1 MPAVLAARASRRR
14 FGRMDP
20 DLPAGGGGFFPG
32 LFSDLLRLL
41 RTEGP
46 LQWDLALQLAHS
58 VAGEGG
64 ADRNVDPV
72 ERIRL
77 EELVRLADLAVAD
90 VTGMVTST
98 SGRTIGVVA
107 LAPPAWARRSL
118 ERWRPLLERVATALA
133 PSSPPA
139 VAGPGEEAGG
149 DLAAMLGQWTTALA
163 PAMTALQIGS
173 VVGHLA
179 RRTLGQYDLPLPRP
193 GDDELAVV
201 PENAR
206 RFAEDWSLDPV
217 EVTLWL
223 SVRDVA
229 THAVLSRPHVAA
241 RLERLLVEHAARFR
255 PDPSALE
262 ERLGDLPGGGLGDL
276 GELTRL
282 LGDPTALTEV
292 AETPELA
299 RIRRELEAL
308 GAVLGGYVEWVTDT
322 AAARLVSSRA
332 TIREAMRRRRVERG
346 AEERVTE
353 ALFGLRLDQD
363 QLDRGEAFVRGVLE
377 RGGHDELARLWMAEA
392 SLPTP
397 AEVDA
402 PGLWIERV
410 NLPPDPPDPPDPA
423 GEPGSASGPTGGP
436 PAPPREGQGPTRA

>member
-1 MPAVLAARASRRR
+1 
-14 FGRMDP
+14 MDP

-58 VAGEGG
+58 VAAEGG
-64 ADRNVDPV
+64 EDRNVEPV
-72 ERIRL
+72 ARIRL

-90 VTGMVTST
+90 VTGMATT
-98 SGRTIGVVA
+98 ASGRPVGVVA
-107 LAPPAWARRSL
+107 LSPPAWARRAL
-118 ERWRPLLERVATALA
+118 EAWRPLLEKVAAALA
-133 PSSPPA
+133 PAAPSPGAGGPA
-139 VAGPGEEAGG
+139 TEGEPAPG
-149 DLAAMLGQWTTALA
+149 DLAALLGQWTTAVA

-193 GDDELAVV
+193 GDDDLAVV
-201 PENAR
+201 LDNSR
-206 RFAEDWSLDPV
+206 RFAEDWSLQPD

-223 SVRDVA
+223 ALRDVA
-229 THAVLSRPHVAA
+229 THAVLSRSHVAA
-241 RLERLLVEHAARFR
+241 RLERLLVEHAAGFR
-255 PDPSALE
+255 PDPHALE
-262 ERLGDLPGGGLGDL
+262 ERLGDLSGGLGDV

-292 AETPELA
+292 TETPELA
-299 RIRRELEAL
+299 RVRRELEAL
-308 GAVLGGYVEWVTDT
+308 GAVLGGYVEWATDT
-322 AAARLVSSRA
+322 AATRLVTSRG

-346 AEERVTE
+346 EEERVTE

-377 RGGHDELARLWMAEA
+377 RGGEDELARLWLAEA
-392 SLPTP
+392 NLPTP

-410 NLPPDPPDPPDPA
+410 NLPPDPAAAGETAPPT
-423 GEPGSASGPTGGP
+423 GEPG
-436 PAPPREGQGPTRA
+436 APPPPPEGPGPTRG

>member
-1 MPAVLAARASRRR
+1 
-14 FGRMDP
+14 MDP

-32 LFSDLLRLL
+32 LFTDLLRLL

-58 VAGEGG
+58 VAAEGG
-64 ADRNVDPV
+64 EDRNVDPV
-72 ERIRL
+72 ARIRL
-77 EELVRLADLAVAD
+77 EELVRLADLAVTD
-90 VTGMVTST
+90 VTGMPTTT
-98 SGRTIGVVA
+98 SGRPVGVVA
-107 LAPPAWARRSL
+107 LAPPAWARRAL

-133 PSSPPA
+133 PPAAPPGG
-139 VAGPGEEAGG
+139 GPAGEEAGG
-149 DLAAMLGQWTTALA
+149 DLAALLGQWTTALA

-201 PENAR
+201 PDNAR
-206 RFAEDWSLDPV
+206 RFADDWSLSGE

-223 SVRDVA
+223 AVRDVA

-241 RLERLLVEHAARFR
+241 RLERLLAEHAAGFR
-255 PDPSALE
+255 PDPHALE
-262 ERLGDLPGGGLGDL
+262 ERLGDLSGGGLGDL

-292 AETPELA
+292 SDTPELA
-299 RIRRELEAL
+299 RVRRELEAL
-308 GAVLGGYVEWVTDT
+308 GAVLGGYVEWATDT
-322 AAARLVSSRA
+322 AATRLVSSRA
-332 TIREAMRRRRVERG
+332 TIREAMRRRRVARG

-377 RGGHDELARLWMAEA
+377 RGGQAELARLWVTEA

-410 NLPPDPPDPPDPA
+410 NLPPDA
-423 GEPGSASGPTGGP
+423 TPGSGSAPGPTGGEAGAP
-436 PAPPREGQGPTRA
+436 PPREDRGPTRE

>member
-1 MPAVLAARASRRR
+1 
-14 FGRMDP
+14 MDP

-32 LFSDLLRLL
+32 LFTDLLRLL

-58 VAGEGG
+58 VAAEGG
-64 ADRNVDPV
+64 EDRNADPV
-72 ERIRL
+72 ARIRL
-77 EELVRLADLAVAD
+77 EELVRLAELAVAD
-90 VTGMVTST
+90 VTGMATTT
-98 SGRTIGVVA
+98 SGRPVGVVA

-118 ERWRPLLERVATALA
+118 ERWRPLLERVAAALA
-133 PSSPPA
+133 PPPA
-139 VAGPGEEAGG
+139 PPGGVVGGEEPSG
-149 DLAAMLGQWTTALA
+149 DLAALLGQWTTALA

-179 RRTLGQYDLPLPRP
+179 RRTLGQYDLPLPHP
-193 GDDELAVV
+193 GGDELAIVLD
-201 PENAR
+201 NAR
-206 RFAEDWSLDPV
+206 RFADDWSLSGE

-223 SVRDVA
+223 ALRDVA
-229 THAVLSRPHVAA
+229 THAVLSRPHVAT
-241 RLERLLVEHAARFR
+241 RLERLLVEHAAGFR
-255 PDPSALE
+255 PDPHALE

-292 AETPELA
+292 SETPELA
-299 RIRRELEAL
+299 RVRRDLEAL

-322 AAARLVSSRA
+322 AATRLVSSRG
-332 TIREAMRRRRVERG
+332 TIREAIRRRRVERG

-363 QLDRGEAFVRGVLE
+363 QLDRGEAFVHGVLD
-377 RGGHDELARLWMAEA
+377 RGGQAELARLWVTEA
-392 SLPTP
+392 NLPTP

-410 NLPPDPPDPPDPA
+410 NLPADPA
-423 GEPGSASGPTGGP
+423 ALRDAPTSGARGEGPGEEP
-436 PAPPREGQGPTRA
+436 PPREDPDPTRG